1 MYWTWPNMTW
11 PNPFNGKLHYFLS
24 PYSLTLTQL
33 LNNYNKWNFWSQ
45 GALSLSHFK
54 ILGDIIIYYRN
65 ILPQIM
71 LVLSH
76 IKDGYYFISTIKF
89 ALYILII
96 QFKDFIELSYFLT
109 QYNKELPKLYREPLV
124 SRLHPPCPLQYPL
137 KWYSN
142 WYRILRL
149 FIQK

>member
-1 MYWTWPNMTW
+1 MEDCIIFYLLIP
-11 PNPFNGKLHYFLS
+11 LHLHNHSIITIDGIFDL
-24 PYSLTLTQL
+24 
-33 LNNYNKWNFWSQ
+33 
-45 GALSLSHFK
+45 GALLSLIFK
-54 ILGDIIIYYRN
+54 ILPDIIYYRN

-76 IKDGYYFISTIKF
+76 IKDGYYFISTSKF

-96 QFKDFIELSYFLT
+96 QFEDYIELSYFLT

-149 FIQK
+149 FIQRKNTHSCGCRYR

>member
-1 MYWTWPNMTW
+1 MENCIIFYLLIPLHLHNCSIITT
-11 PNPFNGKLHYFLS
+11 NGIFDLRE
-24 PYSLTLTQL
+24 
-33 LNNYNKWNFWSQ
+33 
-45 GALSLSHFK
+45 LSLSHFK

-137 KWYSN
+137 K
-142 WYRILRL
+142 
-149 FIQK
+149 

>member
-1 MYWTWPNMTW
+1 MENCIIFYLLIPLHLHNHSIITI
-11 PNPFNGKLHYFLS
+11 NGIFDL
-24 PYSLTLTQL
+24 
-33 LNNYNKWNFWSQ
+33 
-45 GALSLSHFK
+45 GALSRFK
-54 ILGDIIIYYRN
+54 ILRDIIIYDRN

-96 QFKDFIELSYFLT
+96 QFKDYVELSYFLT

>member
-1 MYWTWPNMTW
+1 MENCIIFYLLIPLHLHNHSIITI
-11 PNPFNGKLHYFLS
+11 NGIFDL
-24 PYSLTLTQL
+24 
-33 LNNYNKWNFWSQ
+33 
-45 GALSLSHFK
+45 GALSRFK
-54 ILGDIIIYYRN
+54 ILRDIIIYDRN

-137 KWYSN
+137 K
-142 WYRILRL
+142 
-149 FIQK
+149 